1 MPPSAL
7 RPVSTRRVVVCAA
20 VMLVVHGV
28 IAGPFVMSGQ
38 SAFASTHDAAITGAS
53 ILLLTTLVA
62 LSTIDWLTFR
72 LPDALTLPLAVAG
85 LIVHW
90 EGGQFAVL
98 ERLIAAA
105 VGFGLLAGAACG
117 YEKLRGRAGLGLGDA
132 KLYAAAG
139 AWLGL
144 AGLPSVMVYATI
156 AALAAIA
163 GSTVMGSR
171 VSLTSRLPFGPF
183 LAVAIWIVWLY
194 GPIGDAM
201 GF

>member
-28 IAGPFVMSGQ
+28 IAGPFVMLGQ
-38 SAFASTHDAAITGAS
+38 SGFASPHDAGITGAS

-105 VGFGLLAGAACG
+105 VGFGLLAGAAWG